1 MGSLHDEET
10 CMKQRV
16 ITALLLAPLV
26 LGAILFLPTSYLM
39 PLVAAALLG
48 GLWEWTRLIGIHS
61 PVART
66 LILLAHAALM
76 AWLAWRGGPL
86 FELVALAG
94 VAWWLLALVWLR
106 FPAFGKRDDSA
117 NRALKLG
124 VGALLVIPTWC
135 AFALL
140 HADAAAW
147 ALYGLMLVWAADTFA
162 YFSGRRFGGAKLAP
176 SISPGKTWAGFWGG
190 LFGVVVLALAM
201 SPVLGVGLA
210 QLPVFIAISLIA
222 GLASVLGDLFESLIK
237 RQAGAK
243 DSGALLPGHGG
254 VLDRI
259 DSILAALPV
268 FVICKAWFGL

>member
-1 MGSLHDEET
+1 
-10 CMKQRV
+10 MKQRV

-26 LGAILFLPTSYLM
+26 LAGILWLPTAALM
-39 PLVAAALLG
+39 ALVAAALLG
-48 GLWEWTRLIGIHS
+48 GVWEWTRLVGIGSHS
-61 PVART
+61 GRA
-66 LILLAHAALM
+66 LILLAHAAPM
-76 AWLAWRGGPL
+76 AWLAWYGWPAL
-86 FELVALAG
+86 FPWVALAG
-94 VAWWLLALVWLR
+94 VVWWGLALLWLR
-106 FPAFGKRDDSA
+106 FPAFGKAQSLA

-124 VGALLVIPTWC
+124 VVALLVIPAWC

-140 HADAAAW
+140 HAESAAW

-201 SPVLGVGLA
+201 APVLGVAVA
-210 QLPVFIAISLIA
+210 QLPAFVAISLVA

-237 RQAGAK
+237 RHAGAK

-254 VLDRI
+254 MLDRI

-268 FVICKAWFGL
+268 FAIFKAWFGL

>member
-1 MGSLHDEET
+1 
-10 CMKQRV
+10 MKQRV
-16 ITALLLAPLV
+16 ITALVLAPLV
-26 LGAILFLPTSYLM
+26 LAAILLLPTSFLM

-61 PVART
+61 HAGRA

-86 FELVALAG
+86 FPWAALAG
-94 VAWWLLALVWLR
+94 VVWWLAALAWLR
-106 FPAFGKRDDSA
+106 VPAFGKADTPA

-124 VGALLVIPTWC
+124 IGALLVIPAWC

-140 HADAAAW
+140 HAEGAAW

-162 YFSGRRFGGAKLAP
+162 YFAGRRFGGAKLAP

-190 LFGVVVLALAM
+190 LFGVVVLAMAM
-201 SPVLGVGLA
+201 APVLGVALA
-210 QLPVFIAISLIA
+210 QLPVFVAVSLIA
-222 GLASVLGDLFESLIK
+222 GLASVLGDLFESVIK

-254 VLDRI
+254 MLDRI

-268 FVICKAWFGL
+268 FAIFKAWFGL

>member
-1 MGSLHDEET
+1 
-10 CMKQRV
+10 MKQRV
-16 ITALLLAPLV
+16 ITALVLAPLV
-26 LGAILFLPTSYLM
+26 LAAILLLPTSWLM

-48 GLWEWTRLIGIHS
+48 GLWEWTRLMGIHS
-61 PVART
+61 HAGRA
-66 LILLAHAALM
+66 LILLVHAALM

-86 FELVALAG
+86 FPWVALAG
-94 VAWWLLALVWLR
+94 VVWWLVALIWLR
-106 FPAFGKRDDSA
+106 NPAFGKADTPA
-117 NRALKLG
+117 HRALKLG
-124 VGALLVIPTWC
+124 VGTLLVVPAWC

-140 HADAAAW
+140 HTEGAVW

-201 SPVLGVGLA
+201 APLLEVGLDRLPVLV
-210 QLPVFIAISLIA
+210 AISLAA
-222 GLASVLGDLFESLIK
+222 GLASVLGDLFESVMK

-243 DSGALLPGHGG
+243 DSGTLLPGHGG

-268 FVICKAWFGL
+268 FAIFKAWFGL